1 MWSAVRRRRTKLRSR
16 LWYSWIYREV
26 QIFIRCVFSSLCL
39 PWKRLLYTGSNR
51 WSDCRLATTFA
62 TSIERVI
69 IWRVFAKSFH
79 NTLHWKC
86 SRTVHQ
92 CQYFCRK
99 SIFGLP
105 LTITPSSAKCC
116 VHFWVITEMWI
127 FHSEVYFSIH
137 DKQYV
142 WSNHDFVCRNSRCL
156 QLKCDFNKK
165 ISAHFIESTNFPF
178 FFSFYYPS
186 SSYPYI
192 IIMVL
197 IGVNIITAEN
207 RSGGVL
213 PLSGHNE

>member
-1 MWSAVRRRRTKLRSR
+1 MWSAVRRRRTKLRSS
-16 LWYSWIYREV
+16 LWYSWKYREV
-26 QIFIRCVFSSLCL
+26 QIFIRCLFSSSRFH
-39 PWKRLLYTGSNR
+39 WKRLLYTGSNR

-116 VHFWVITEMWI
+116 VHFWVITVTCI
-127 FHSEVYFSIH
+127 Y
-137 DKQYV
+137 QYMTSNMYRDYC
-142 WSNHDFVCRNSRCL
+142 WSNHDSVCRNFGWL
-156 QLKCDFNKK
+156 QLKCDLDTK
-165 ISAHFIESTNFPF
+165 ISAHFVESTNSSPF
-178 FFSFYYPS
+178 LLLLSSFYFVSVHHHHGLDWGKYHHC
-186 SSYPYI
+186 
-192 IIMVL
+192 
-197 IGVNIITAEN
+197 GK
-207 RSGGVL
+207 
-213 PLSGHNE
+213 